1 MLLLPNGSAVVD
13 AGISVDDFEE
23 VLGINIDSGPDIDT
37 LGGYVYR
44 ELGRMPYIGDL
55 VNGTDF
61 RIQVV
66 SLIGHR
72 LRKLRV
78 DRVVSSAI
86 SDT

>member
-1 MLLLPNGSAVVD
+1 M
-13 AGISVDDFEE
+13 
-23 VLGINIDSGPDIDT
+23 
-37 LGGYVYR
+37 YR